1 MFSAVGRIVMKA
13 TQFASASVL
22 AGLASCRMAAMP
34 AVAQPGALQP
44 NIIHIVTDDLG
55 WADVGFH
62 DSDIKTPNLDQL
74 PQTGARLEQFCVQP
88 MCTPTRAALMISTTF

>member
-1 MFSAVGRIVMKA
+1 MKA
-13 TQFASASVL
+13 TPFASASVL
-22 AGLASCRMAAMP
+22 AGLASCLMAAVP

-62 DSDIKTPNLDQL
+62 DSDMKTPISTNSRR
-74 PQTGARLEQFCVQP
+74 PEREFEQFYVRP
-88 MCTPTRAALMISTTF
+88 VCTPTRAALMISTTS